1 MASLPIIGAASTSF
15 AAQGKNA
22 ELIAKGSLA
31 KAGLR
36 TRSKKDVITGK
47 RIPGSSSNRFL
58 QLIGQEKKED
68 AENTIREAE
77 KASSKEKGMIFVFN
91 LLLQTLEEIKRIW
104 DEGRRNYGLDEL
116 IEELNL
122 EKKESKLLY
131 IIVYSS
137 ALTEKG
143 ATEDM
148 RNLLKRIKS
157 DFGFP
162 TNSAAFQED
171 PTNDSEMYYI
181 RTHGLPY
188 DHLVERIQLVKS
200 YIALWEEKVDT
211 AKRTVLD
218 EFVERAAATRKSKYG
233 RPRSSSIAAY
243 DGVRGVVGPYAH
255 IADYLPDT
263 EKHEERVINKLE
275 RRVKRE
281 RAEQLKMAQEDR
293 PALKKAA
300 KKQERQ
306 EKKQERAERKK
317 MAQEDR
323 PALKKALQR
332 RKEREEWKKRR
343 EEEESE
349 ATVLLQARLRGHK
362 VRKDMKKKR
371 REAAAEKFRRGYEAR
386 RRADAIRIQKLTPE
400 QAADLP
406 ADFGRAL
413 NTTNGGR
420 RRKKK
425 TRKKR
430 GGMEAPPTPP
440 RPPKDNDVGTNKYV
454 PGHVGFHPPQQLPHF
469 MLPPPV
475 NPEPVT
481 RRRDRR
487 DTAIEMERAPLDMR
501 IPEEE
506 RDVRVN
512 TANQRYRR
520 SQRSHLRNFTGDV
533 LESCTGSRCG
543 LGGSRRR
550 KSRKKK
556 KKKKKKK
563 TRKKKRKTL
572 KKKRKRRK
580 KKRKTRR

>member
-77 KASSKEKGMIFVFN
+77 KESSKKKGMIFVFN
-91 LLLQTLEEIKRIW
+91 LLLQTLEKIKRQR
-104 DEGRRNYGLDEL
+104 DEALAHPLHYTEEDESLKRL
-116 IEELNL
+116 IENLNL
-122 EKKESKLLY
+122 EEKECRLLY
-131 IIVYSS
+131 IIAYSS
-137 ALTEKG
+137 ALTEDD
-143 ATEDM
+143 APPDM
-148 RNLLKRIKS
+148 RDLLERIKHDFGLPEDSSRVPTIWSEMHYMPTWGVTNDDLLKRI
-157 DFGFP
+157 
-162 TNSAAFQED
+162 Q
-171 PTNDSEMYYI
+171 Y
-181 RTHGLPY
+181 
-188 DHLVERIQLVKS
+188 VES
-200 YIALWEEKVDT
+200 YIDLWNKKVATAERNALDRVVNAVAAGRKEEYGP
-211 AKRTVLD
+211 
-218 EFVERAAATRKSKYG
+218 KY
-233 RPRSSSIAAY
+233 SSSIQRY
-243 DGVRGVVGPYAH
+243 DNVDILDRGVTGPYRNLAKNW
-255 IADYLPDT
+255 ITDT
-263 EKHEERVINKLE
+263 EEHKKQVKEK
-275 RRVKRE
+275 VKR
-281 RAEQLKMAQEDR
+281 RR
-293 PALKKAA
+293 T
-300 KKQERQ
+300 
-306 EKKQERAERKK
+306 EKI
-317 MAQEDR
+317 
-323 PALKKALQR
+323 R
-332 RKEREEWKKRR
+332 R
-343 EEEESE
+343 
-349 ATVLLQARLRGHK
+349 
-362 VRKDMKKKR
+362 DY
-371 REAAAEKFRRGYEAR
+371 FAR
-386 RRADAIRIQKLTPE
+386 RRADAIRREGLTPE

-406 ADFGRAL
+406 ADYGRAL

-487 DTAIEMERAPLDMR
+487 GTAIEMERAPLDMR

-556 KKKKKKK
+556 KTCRRKKMRRKKK
-563 TRKKKRKTL
+563 TRRRKKMRRK
-572 KKKRKRRK
+572 KNRKRRTK
-580 KKRKTRR
+580 KKSRRKKR